1 MFNLIYHDLK
11 SLKKENF
18 GFGRATSLSSTRRL
32 GFGFNFLQ
40 RNPRVFRFVGFKKI
54 ETAFLIRVGRL
65 LRNDLLELSSSINS
79 NLQKKILRNI
89 DFSKFN
95 RSWRGVRHINN
106 LPVRGQRTKTNARTR
121 KSRRTRK

>member
-11 SLKKENF
+11 FLKKENF
-18 GFGRATSLSSTRRL
+18 GFGKTAQRASIRRL

-40 RNPRVFRFVGFKKI
+40 RNPTEFRFAGFKKI
-54 ETAFLIRVGRL
+54 ETVFLIRASRL
-65 LRNDLLELSSSINS
+65 LRNDLLERSFFLNS

-95 RSWRGVRHINN
+95 RS
-106 LPVRGQRTKTNARTR
+106 
-121 KSRRTRK
+121 